1 VTQVSDTQPEV
12 DVEVVAEAEA
22 EAEADA
28 SPFASMDPA
37 MAADPQP
44 TFKVLRDEM
53 PVMSADGM
61 VVLARRAETEEAFR
75 HPEIFSSNMSAV
87 DLKNIRPLIPLQID
101 PPEHKKFRK
110 ILDPLFA
117 PKHMALLEEP
127 VTRLANDLIDRFI
140 DDGEVNFASGFS
152 VPFPSQVFL
161 TLLGLPLDDL
171 PVFLAMKDGI
181 IRPDHVTGSM
191 YGSADAD
198 AHQTA
203 TAASIYEYFDKVL
216 DERKA
221 DGRDDLLT
229 QFLSTEVDGVQ
240 LSRNDIL
247 DICFLFL
254 IAGLDTVTAT
264 LDCMFAFLS
273 RHPEHR
279 QQLVDHPSIIPS
291 AIEELLRWETP
302 VMGVARVAVSDT
314 ELGGCPVH
322 AGDQVMVLLGSANC
336 DEAELAD
343 ADEVRFDREVN
354 RHLAFGG
361 GVHRCLGSH
370 LARLELRV
378 ALRVWHKRIP
388 QYELADGTELV
399 YTAGIRSIDYMPLV
413 FTAAS

>member
-1 VTQVSDTQPEV
+1 MTPSERSANPYLPEV
-12 DVEVVAEAEA
+12 ARDPVPFYDRLRAEC
-22 EAEADA
+22 
-28 SPFASMDPA
+28 PVASM
-37 MAADPQP
+37 M
-44 TFKVLRDEM
+44 
-53 PVMSADGM
+53 GM
-61 VVLARRAETEEAFR
+61 EGTHIISRYEDVKFALQ
-75 HPEIFSSNMSAV
+75 HPEIFSSNVSAV
-87 DLKNIRPLIPLQID
+87 DIGQTRPLIPLQID